1 MGFLT
6 FSKNTTNNNDASSY
20 TAKRISKLYK
30 KDEKIMWKLKNCEDC
45 NEETTKLWNK
55 KIPDEDR
62 ISILECDNLVS
73 CGKHRKLHLKHI
85 MIIKEIEDLKSISKS
100 NKN

>member
-1 MGFLT
+1 MGIL
-6 FSKNTTNNNDASSY
+6 SYSRNVTNNNDATSY

-30 KDEKIMWKLKNCEDC
+30 KDKKIMWKLKNCEDC
-45 NEETTKLWNK
+45 NEKTTKLWNK
-55 KIPDEDR
+55 NIPAEDR

-73 CGKHRKLHLKHI
+73 CGKHRKLHFKHI
-85 MIIKEIEDLKSISKS
+85 MIIKEIRDLTSLSKS